1 MKKQINFKLFCVLK
15 LLFALITCI
24 LICSNSI
31 FAQTNNTILIKGIVT
46 DEKKT
51 PLAGASVFEKG
62 TNNATNTKT
71 DGTFKLS
78 VGNNAT
84 LLISFTGYKP
94 QEILISNNVPL
105 EVVLQLNSV
114 ALNDVVVIG
123 YGTQKKIDVTGSVA
137 SINSSTIKDRPSP
150 NALGAL
156 AGQVAGVNITSNS
169 GRPGDYRINIRGFN
183 SINASNNP
191 LFVIDGVIGAD
202 YSTINPNDIETI
214 DVLKDASSTAI
225 YGARGSGGV
234 IMITTKRGAN
244 GKVTVSYNF
253 SGGANT
259 LPKEI
264 PLLNS
269 QQYLALEKAAYAF
282 VPGRTSPNLA
292 MLEPTLFNLD
302 GMAKYNT
309 DWQKEL
315 YRPTLSQNHNLS
327 ISGGTPDL
335 KYSIN
340 YGYQDDE
347 ALMLLT
353 YNKKY
358 SARVNVEAKVNPWLT
373 TGLNLSAVYN
383 VERIQDDR
391 VGGLTATR
399 EAMEGLPII
408 PVKMP
413 DGTWGGNFMH
423 LISEGADNPV
433 NIASN
438 YYNINNRSS
447 ALANTYFNIKITKD
461 LEFKSSFSGALN
473 NLKNNMANSGSAVQ
487 RGLYANISAGQNID
501 KSVYWQTSNY
511 FTYKK
516 KINTNNSINAIL
528 GAESAKTTDET
539 FGASSSNYDG
549 DFYLYNNLGAG
560 TVQNPAYSNAYT
572 WQINSYFS
580 RVFYSYKNRYL
591 LTATGRY
598 DGSSKFGAN
607 HKYAFFPSAAFAWRA
622 SEESFLKDSKT
633 ISNLKLR
640 LSTGSTGNSEIGQY
654 GSLSALSSNTAI
666 FNGSRAVGEVQGTIP
681 NPDLKWEKTI
691 QTDFGFDLGLFNNRI
706 IVTADVYNKVTN
718 DLLLYAP
725 VPVSSGYDN
734 ILKNIGSVQNRGLE
748 VALTT
753 VNIEGKFRWSTTLNF
768 AMNKNKIL
776 SLGTHNEDIFPGPG
790 FLDQTNILRV
800 GQSVGTFFGLVR
812 AGTWG
817 VNEAAAAAKYNALP
831 GDLKEKDLN
840 NDGVIDGNDR
850 TIIGH
855 AYPKY
860 TGEIINKFSY
870 KNFDLLIDLQVS
882 EGNDVLNLGYAT
894 SEDRQTL
901 GNSYT
906 TVLNAWTPANQN
918 TSIAKIRLNSDGP
931 SLRQDSHYIQDGSF
945 IRGRNLSLAYNF
957 SKKVTDNL
965 HLVNLRVFAGVQN
978 AFLITK
984 YKTGYDPEVSTYSQ
998 PFAYGIEFYAQPKAR
1013 TFNFGLNVNF

>member
-1 MKKQINFKLFCVLK
+1 MKQRTKFSSFSKFKMLFSLAACI
-15 LLFALITCI
+15 LLFTVPLW
-24 LICSNSI
+24 
-31 FAQTNNTILIKGIVT
+31 AQTKNQIIVKGTVT
-46 DEKKT
+46 DEKKI
-51 PLAGASVFEKG
+51 PLAGASIFEKG
-62 TNNATNTKT
+62 THNATNT
-71 DGTFKLS
+71 DANGFFKLN
-78 VGNNAT
+78 VVTGAT
-84 LLISFTGYKP
+84 LLISYAGYKP
-94 QEILISNNVPL
+94 QEILIGNNLPV
-105 EVVLQLNSV
+105 EVMLQPNAV
-114 ALNDVVVIG
+114 ALNDVIVIG
-123 YGTQKKIDVTGSVA
+123 YGTQRKVDVTGSVA
-137 SINSSTIKDRPSP
+137 SINSNTIKDRPSA

-214 DVLKDASSTAI
+214 DVLKDASATAI

-244 GKVTVSYNF
+244 GKATVSYNF
-253 SGGANT
+253 AGGVNT
-259 LPKEI
+259 LPREI

-269 QQYLALEKAAYAF
+269 QQYLALEKTAYAF
-282 VPGRTSPNLA
+282 VPGRTSPDLS
-292 MLEPTLFNLD
+292 MLEPTLFNAD
-302 GMAKYNT
+302 GTAKYNT
-309 DWQKEL
+309 NWQREL
-315 YRPTLSQNHNLS
+315 YKPTLSQNHNLS

-335 KYSIN
+335 KYSMN

-358 SARVNVEAKVNPWLT
+358 SARINVEAKVNPWLT
-373 TGLNLSAVYN
+373 AGLNLSAVYN

-399 EAMEGLPII
+399 EAMEGLPMI

-433 NIASN
+433 NIATN

-447 ALANTYFNIKITKD
+447 ALANTYFNIKISKD
-461 LEFKSSFSGALN
+461 IEFKSSFSGSLN
-473 NLKNNMANSGSAVQ
+473 NLKNNQSNSGSAVQ
-487 RGLYANISAGQNID
+487 RGLYANISAGENID

-516 KINTNNSINAIL
+516 KINKDNTINAIL
-528 GAESAKTTDET
+528 GAESAKTTAEA

-560 TVQNPAYSNAYT
+560 TVQNPAYSSAYT
-572 WQINSYFS
+572 WQLNSYFS
-580 RVFYSYKNRYL
+580 RIFYTYKGKYL

-598 DGSSKFGAN
+598 DGSSKFGVN

-654 GSLSALSSNTAI
+654 GSVSALSSNTAI
-666 FNGSRAVGEVQGTIP
+666 FNGTRAVGEVQGTIP

-691 QTDFGFDLGLFNNRI
+691 QTNFGVDLGLFNNRI

-725 VPVSSGYDN
+725 VPVSSGFDN
-734 ILKNIGSVQNRGLE
+734 ILKNIGSVRNRGFEL
-748 VALTT
+748 ALTT
-753 VNIEGKFRWSTTLNF
+753 VNLEGNLKWTTTLNF

-817 VNEAAAAAKYNALP
+817 TKEAAAAAKYNSLP
-831 GDLKEKDLN
+831 GDLKETDLN
-840 NDGVIDGNDR
+840 NDGVIDGKDR

-870 KNFDLLIDLQVS
+870 KNFDLLIDLQIS

-906 TVLNAWTPANQN
+906 TVLNAWTPDNLN

-957 SKKVTDNL
+957 SKRITDQL
-965 HLVNLRVFAGVQN
+965 HLSNLRVFGGVQN

-998 PFAYGIEFYAQPKAR
+998 PFAYGIEFYGQPKSR